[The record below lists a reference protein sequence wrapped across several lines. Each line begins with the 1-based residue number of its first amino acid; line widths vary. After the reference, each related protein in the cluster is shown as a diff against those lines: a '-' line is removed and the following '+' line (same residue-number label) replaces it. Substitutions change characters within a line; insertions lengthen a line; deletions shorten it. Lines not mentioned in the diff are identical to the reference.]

1 LSGGGGSFKHTTV
14 PLDQTARGFRS
25 YLSLPAP
32 PKSLPLW
39 FHRQHLSLRGLQIQ
53 EQLFSL
59 LLAGFTVHMKRTTLF
74 NRTNMRLFARGE
86 TLYMKAFYCTLT
98 GDGEAKAMP

>member
-1 LSGGGGSFKHTTV
+1 
-14 PLDQTARGFRS
+14 
-25 YLSLPAP
+25 
-32 PKSLPLW
+32 
-39 FHRQHLSLRGLQIQ
+39 
-53 EQLFSL
+53 
-59 LLAGFTVHMKRTTLF
+59 MKRTTFF